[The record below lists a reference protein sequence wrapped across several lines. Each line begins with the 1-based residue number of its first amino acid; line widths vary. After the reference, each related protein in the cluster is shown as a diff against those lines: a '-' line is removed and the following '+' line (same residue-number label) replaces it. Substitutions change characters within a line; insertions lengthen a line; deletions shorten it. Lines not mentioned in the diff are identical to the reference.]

1 VQDGSAVG
9 FELAAI
15 DHVQLSMPPG
25 EEERGRAFYGGV
37 LGMTEM
43 PKPPVLAARGGAWF
57 ASGSVQLHL
66 GVEADF
72 RPAKKAHPAVRV
84 EGIEALAALIESR
97 GVNVHWDDELPG
109 YKRFYVDDP
118 WGNRLELLEPE
129 TDGRPR
135 QP

>member
-1 VQDGSAVG
+1 VHDGSAVG

-84 EGIEALAALIESR
+84 EGIDALAALIESR
-97 GVNVHWDDELPG
+97 GVTVRWDDELPG

-129 TDGRPR
+129 NDGRPR